1 MSFSFSKLKSFLPIN
16 QSDNTTPKFFNK
28 RSSDKL
34 EPEIGFK
41 LILAPN
47 GNYGSS
53 PGSSNQPKNIP
64 ELNVHITSARHLPTS
79 FGLKSVEGYLIKVSW
94 FLFSFVYFF
103 KKIIVIS

>member
-16 QSDNTTPKFFNK
+16 QSENNATTRIFNK

-53 PGSSNQPKNIP
+53 PGSSNQQKNIP

-79 FGLKSVEGYLIKVSW
+79 FGLKSVEGYLIKVSFYVFDILW
-94 FLFSFVYFF
+94 FIFL
-103 KKIIVIS
+103 